1 MPPSPY
7 TSLYV
12 HVPFCNRKCDYCAFY
27 SLGHADPDLRRRY
40 LDRLRDEFDA
50 NAGLCAPLD
59 SIFIGGGTPTALAP
73 GEMAELLHAIRTT
86 FTLAP
91 DCEWS
96 SEANPESLT
105 PEMAAVLAEGGVNRV
120 SVGIQSFIPHERQA
134 IGRRGS
140 LDRLADSLDCLRRR
154 HVDNLNLDL
163 MFLLPG
169 QTPDSFARSLRQ
181 ALDLHPT
188 HLSAYALTIEEHSIL
203 ARRHPHQP
211 DDELF
216 VTFWDTADRLLATAG
231 LQRYEISNFALPGRR
246 CRHNDDIWH
255 GATYLGCGPSATS
268 FDGLTRFTQPHSLNA
283 WLHAEP
289 PERDEL
295 PPPQRA
301 CEILAFGMRT
311 LQGWNF
317 DDFTARTGFDAL
329 DLRGNQL
336 RQLRQ
341 RGLITL
347 SDTAAA
353 PTRDGLLF
361 NDDLLIELI

>member
-1 MPPSPY
+1 M
-7 TSLYV
+7 
-12 HVPFCNRKCDYCAFY
+12 
-27 SLGHADPDLRRRY
+27 G
-40 LDRLRDEFDA
+40 DA
-50 NAGLCAPLD
+50 
-59 SIFIGGGTPTALAP
+59 
-73 GEMAELLHAIRTT
+73 
-86 FTLAP
+86 
-91 DCEWS
+91 
-96 SEANPESLT
+96 
-105 PEMAAVLAEGGVNRV
+105 
-120 SVGIQSFIPHERQA
+120 
-134 IGRRGS
+134 RG
-140 LDRLADSLDCLRRR
+140 
-154 HVDNLNLDL
+154 
-163 MFLLPG
+163 P
-169 QTPDSFARSLRQ
+169 
-181 ALDLHPT
+181 
-188 HLSAYALTIEEHSIL
+188 
-203 ARRHPHQP
+203 
-211 DDELF
+211 
-216 VTFWDTADRLLATAG
+216 
-231 LQRYEISNFALPGRR
+231 LPGRR